1 MQAEWQRFWQEPRNK
16 VLFLVLLLLAGY
28 TVFIQVTSATADS
41 LPATVAKQGHG
52 EAPAAIE
59 KQGEPERVKGAERAE
74 KNIVLQDPFHIQHG
88 TRQKAATPFVRIEP
102 VVKHEQTRL
111 IEGGTAVPVRKKT
124 ELHLTG
130 VLQGGDRA
138 MVLLVLDGKKA
149 SLTMGEAIDGY
160 KLESVE
166 RECAYLMGPDGE
178 IVLRLGE

>member
-1 MQAEWQRFWQEPRNK
+1 MQAEWQRFWQEPRNR
-16 VLFLVLLLLAGY
+16 VLFFVLLLLAGY
-28 TVFIQVTSATADS
+28 TAFIQVTSVTADP
-41 LPATVAKQGHG
+41 LPVTVAKQGHG

-59 KQGEPERVKGAERAE
+59 KQGEPKRVKGAERAE

-88 TRQKAATPFVRIEP
+88 TRQKAATPFVRIES
-102 VVKHEQTRL
+102 VVKQEQTRP
-111 IEGGTAVPVRKKT
+111 IGEGTVVPVRKKT

-130 VLQGGDRA
+130 VLQGGDHA

-149 SLTMGEAIDGY
+149 SLAVGESIDGY

-166 RECAYLMGPDGE
+166 QECAYLMGPDGE